1 VFGPAVSLPAKVR
14 RRWRLMRLRGHAVE
28 CPCCGGRFAAFMP
41 GRDPNNPICPR
52 CGAQARHRALWL
64 YLHER
69 THLFDG
75 KGLRV
80 LHFAPERALGHALA
94 SATGLHY
101 VSADLEDPA
110 AMEHFD
116 ITDIPHPDGSFDVIL
131 CIHVLEHVEDDR
143 KAMRELR
150 RILAPDGFAIVL
162 VPLDLERPETY
173 EDTTITDP
181 AGRER
186 AFWQADHLRLYGSD
200 FPDRLR
206 AAGFEVTVDRWVR
219 TLDPGIIQRHG
230 LFPLED
236 MYVCRKEPATTPRT
250 RATRRDHP
258 ASP

>member
-1 VFGPAVSLPAKVR
+1 ML
-14 RRWRLMRLRGHAVE
+14 
-28 CPCCGGRFAAFMP
+28 

-64 YLHER
+64 YLHAR
-69 THLFDG
+69 THLFSG

-80 LHFAPERALGHALA
+80 LHFAPERALGQALA
-94 SATGLHY
+94 GAPGIEY
-101 VSADLEDPA
+101 MSADLEDPA

-150 RILAPDGFAIVL
+150 RILRADGFAIVL
-162 VPLDLERPETY
+162 VPLDLDRAETF
-173 EDTTITDP
+173 EDPSITDP
-181 AGRER
+181 AERER
-186 AFWQADHLRLYGSD
+186 AFWQADHLRLYGRD

-206 AAGFEVTVDRWVR
+206 EAGFDVTVDRWVR
-219 TLDPGIIQRHG
+219 GLDSSKMERYG

-236 MYVCRKEPATTPRT
+236 MYVCR
-250 RATRRDHP
+250 
-258 ASP
+258 SS